1 MVDDL
6 LVWFSASHAGYL
18 DLEFGVLF
26 YSPYVEVGEAAFG
39 AVPGDGEGFQV
50 SLCFLAWMIGI
61 VVVCGWLFISV
72 GRVIVSFLYNNRRN
86 GVQKHSYE

>member
-1 MVDDL
+1 MVDDF

-50 SLCFLAWMIGI
+50 FAVFFGLDDWYCGGVWLVLHLCG
-61 VVVCGWLFISV
+61 
-72 GRVIVSFLYNNRRN
+72 
-86 GVQKHSYE
+86 